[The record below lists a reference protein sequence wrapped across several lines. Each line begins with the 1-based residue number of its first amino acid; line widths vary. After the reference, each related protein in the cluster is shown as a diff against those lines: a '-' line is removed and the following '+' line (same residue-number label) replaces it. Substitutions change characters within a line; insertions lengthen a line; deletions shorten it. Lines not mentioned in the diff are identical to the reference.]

1 MKRLLQMYLAD
12 FGMPLR
18 ERDSPMAS
26 AVSYEMVEAVC
37 NDLVAA
43 GENPTYL
50 KVHERLG
57 KGATRIV
64 SAYIREWRERQAV
77 GATLNRHPLFGN
89 WPEALQLKAKSL
101 FDALLALS
109 AEGSAAAE
117 EALKV
122 QFGQR
127 AAELQ
132 QITDEARQEC
142 ANAEDKLR
150 NERAETARLLTEL
163 ESLREAE
170 LAREAMIADLLAQRD
185 QQVAQLADSQRQA
198 QNLRDEHRLHVME
211 LNVQAAAER
220 NRLIDELRIERER
233 AAGEREHLMRQTD
246 QLRQDHA
253 AAVQELRQRAAA
265 LESSLVVQRK
275 KTEESEV
282 RGNDLAAQVRELESG
297 MVTRDRDIA
306 DLRAEIAAQH
316 NRLLELTGTRSGQ
329 AARIEM
335 LEQHLQRETAR
346 AAGAEA
352 RIQELLAQCIA
363 TPPNVPTASDKEV

>member
-1 MKRLLQMYLAD
+1 MTARNLQ
-12 FGMPLR
+12 
-18 ERDSPMAS
+18 
-26 AVSYEMVEAVC
+26 
-37 NDLVAA
+37 

-64 SAYIREWRERQAV
+64 SAYIREWRERQAL

-109 AEGSAAAE
+109 AEGAAAAE

-127 AAELQ
+127 TAELQ

-142 ANAEDKLR
+142 ADAQDRLR
-150 NERAETARLLTEL
+150 NERAETARLITEL
-163 ESLREAE
+163 EALREAE
-170 LAREAMIADLLAQRD
+170 LAREAMITDLLAQRD
-185 QQVAQLADSQRQA
+185 QHVAQIAESQRQA

-211 LNVQAAAER
+211 LHVQAAAER
-220 NRLIDELRIERER
+220 NRLVDELRIERER

-253 AAVQELRQRAAA
+253 AAVQELRQRATV

-282 RGNDLAAQVRELESG
+282 RGDGLAAQVRELESG
-297 MVTRDRDIA
+297 VLTRDRSIA
-306 DLRAEIAAQH
+306 DLRTEIATQH
-316 NRLLELTGTRSGQ
+316 SRLLELTGTSGGQ
-329 AARIEM
+329 AARIEI

-346 AAGAEA
+346 STSAEA
-352 RIQELLAQCIA
+352 RIQELLVQRIA
-363 TPPNVPTASDKEV
+363 TPTNVPTASDKQA